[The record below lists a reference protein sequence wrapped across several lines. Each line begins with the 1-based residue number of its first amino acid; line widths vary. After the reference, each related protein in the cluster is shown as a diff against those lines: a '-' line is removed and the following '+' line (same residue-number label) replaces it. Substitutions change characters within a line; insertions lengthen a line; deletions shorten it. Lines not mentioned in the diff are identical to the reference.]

1 MVLCMHVSTR
11 LVIDCYPWVWGIY
24 FYAFRD
30 AASGGNLV
38 DASYAA
44 GNSYLP
50 NVAIALEWPLAQHF
64 KLTLQLRKR
73 WLEKAVYDSPWVD
86 VK

>member
-30 AASGGNLV
+30 AASGGILLMPLMLQ
-38 DASYAA
+38 ATRIHPT
-44 GNSYLP
+44 LP
-50 NVAIALEWPLAQHF
+50 LPWNGPLRN
-64 KLTLQLRKR
+64 T
-73 WLEKAVYDSPWVD
+73 SS
-86 VK
+86 